1 MNYNFRK
8 ANTIDSAPIWEI
20 LQDAILRRKKDG
32 SNQWQDGY
40 PNPESVQNDIEKG
53 VGFVLTENDSIIG
66 YCAILINDEPEYAK
80 ILGKWLTNVDFVVF
94 HRVAIA
100 ETHLGKG
107 MAKLLFT
114 FIEEFAK
121 DNNINSIKAD
131 TNFDNGAMLSLF
143 DKSGYVYCGEVHFRG
158 SPRKAY
164 EKVLEKT

>member
-1 MNYNFRK
+1 MNFIK
-8 ANTIDSAPIWEI
+8 KFFFSFSSFQVIHLNTSHV
-20 LQDAILRRKKDG
+20 
-32 SNQWQDGY
+32 N
-40 PNPESVQNDIEKG
+40 
-53 VGFVLTENDSIIG
+53 
-66 YCAILINDEPEYAK
+66 
-80 ILGKWLTNVDFVVF
+80 GKFPAGDFVVF

-107 MAKLLFT
+107 FAKVLFT

-121 DNNINSIKAD
+121 DNNILSVKAD